1 MNDVSEGIVLSSM
14 DYREKDSLIS
24 VLTRDFGRLSFV
36 AKGTMS
42 VHSKNAPACLPY
54 TSSEFCFDY
63 REGKTVFP
71 LKTAK
76 IKNSRRQVREDLD
89 LLSFAGLLCEL
100 SEKITEQGVVCH
112 DVYQILEQTLN
123 HLNEDPYLSICL
135 FLAFSLR
142 YLGVDPV
149 VDECVLCGSTKVSA
163 ISVKEGGFVCASCR
177 PMVQAMSCSLDDL
190 VHFRLVNKAG
200 FEHFDVLKTKAKYT
214 FQDVSVMMDF
224 FIHHSALRVRSW
236 DWIVSLM
243 D

>member
-14 DYREKDSLIS
+14 DYREKDTLIS
-24 VLTRDFGRLSFV
+24 VLTKAFGRLSFV

-42 VHSKNAPACLPY
+42 INSKNAPACLPY

-100 SEKITEQGVVCH
+100 TEKCTEQGAVS
-112 DVYQILEQTLN
+112 DEIYQTLESALN
-123 HLNEDPYLSICL
+123 HLQYDKYLSVSL
-135 FLAFSLR
+135 YLAFVMR
-142 YLGVDPV
+142 TLGIDPV
-149 VDECVLCGSTKVSA
+149 VDECVLCGSTKVST
-163 ISVKEGGFVCASCR
+163 ISIKEGGFVCPVCR
-177 PMVQAMSCSLDDL
+177 PYVQAQSNTLDDL
-190 VHFRLVNKAG
+190 VHFRLLNKAS
-200 FEHFDVLKTKAKYT
+200 FEHFDVLKSKMTTT
-214 FQDVSVMMDF
+214 FEDVSMMMKF
-224 FIHHSALRVRSW
+224 LCHHGALRVRSW

>member
-1 MNDVSEGIVLSSM
+1 MNDVSEGIVLTSM
-14 DYREKDSLIS
+14 DYREKDTLIS
-24 VLTRDFGRLSFV
+24 VLTKEFGRLSFV

-42 VHSKNAPACLPY
+42 INSKNAPACLPY

-100 SEKITEQGVVCH
+100 AEKCTEQGVVSNE
-112 DVYQILEQTLN
+112 VYQTLESALD
-123 HLNEDPYLSICL
+123 HLKEDKYLSTAL
-135 FLAFSLR
+135 YLAFVMR
-142 YLGVDPV
+142 TLGIDPV
-149 VDECVLCGSTKVSA
+149 VDECVLCGSTKVST
-163 ISVKEGGFVCASCR
+163 ISIREGGFVCASCR
-177 PMVQAMSCSLDDL
+177 PHVQAQANTLDDL
-190 VHFRLVNKAG
+190 VHFRLLNKAT
-200 FEHFDVLKTKAKYT
+200 FEHFDVLKSKITT
-214 FQDVSVMMDF
+214 SFEDVSMMMKF
-224 FIHHSALRVRSW
+224 LCHHGALRVRSW

>member
-14 DYREKDSLIS
+14 DYREKDTLIS
-24 VLTRDFGRLSFV
+24 VLTKEFGRLSFV

-42 VHSKNAPACLPY
+42 INSKNAPACLPY

-76 IKNSRRQVREDLD
+76 IKNSRRQVREDLG

-100 SEKITEQGVVCH
+100 TEKCTEQGAVS
-112 DVYQILEQTLN
+112 DEIYQTLESALN
-123 HLNEDPYLSICL
+123 HLQYDKYLSVSL
-135 FLAFSLR
+135 YLAFVMR
-142 YLGVDPV
+142 TLGIDPV
-149 VDECVLCGSTKVSA
+149 VDECVLCGSTKVST
-163 ISVKEGGFVCASCR
+163 ISIKEGGFVCPVCR
-177 PMVQAMSCSLDDL
+177 PHVQAQSNTLDDL
-190 VHFRLVNKAG
+190 VHFRLLNKAS
-200 FEHFDVLKTKAKYT
+200 FEHFDVLKSKMTTT
-214 FQDVSVMMDF
+214 FEDVSMMMKF
-224 FIHHSALRVRSW
+224 LFHHGALRVRSW

>member
-14 DYREKDSLIS
+14 DYREKDTLIS
-24 VLTRDFGRLSFV
+24 VLTKEFGRLSFV

-42 VHSKNAPACLPY
+42 INSKNAPACLPY

-100 SEKITEQGVVCH
+100 AEKCTEQAVVS
-112 DVYQILEQTLN
+112 DEIYQALETALDR
-123 HLNEDPYLSICL
+123 LKEDCYLSVCL
-135 FLAFSLR
+135 
-142 YLGVDPV
+142 YLGFVMRMLGIDPV
-149 VDECVLCGSTKVSA
+149 VDECVLCGSTKVST
-163 ISVKEGGFVCASCR
+163 ISIKEGGFVCAACR
-177 PMVQAMSCSLDDL
+177 TKVQAQANTLDDL
-190 VHFRLVNKAG
+190 VHFRLLNKG
-200 FEHFDVLKTKAKYT
+200 TFEHFDLLKSKITT
-214 FQDVSVMMDF
+214 SFEDVSMMMKF
-224 FIHHSALRVRSW
+224 LSHHGALRVRSW
-236 DWIVSLM
+236 DWIMSMM